1 MTQPIRLLLIED
13 EEILAGVVAETLE
26 MKGFQVL
33 KAYNGVQGLQLYR
46 EQHPDVC
53 VVDVMMPKKDGIT
66 LVQEIRAIDSNI
78 PLLFLT
84 AKGETQDVIKGFH
97 AGADDYIKKPFS
109 MEELI
114 LRIHALLKRTM
125 AIQAPAADSTHIRIS
140 EFIFDF
146 ERQLL
151 HHGDTTQRLSL
162 REAEILKKLTDN
174 PNNITARKTLLLDL
188 WGDDSFFNSRNLDVY
203 ITRLRKYLQPDPAIQ
218 IINIRG
224 RGYKLI
230 V

>member
-1 MTQPIRLLLIED
+1 MSQPIRLLLIED
-13 EEILAGVVAETLE
+13 EEVLAGVVAETLE
-26 MKGFQVL
+26 MKGFEVI
-33 KAYNGVQGLQLYR
+33 KAYNGVQGLALYR
-46 EQHPDVC
+46 SCQPDVC

-66 LVQEIRAIDSNI
+66 LVQEIRAFDSKI

-84 AKGETQDVIKGFH
+84 AKGEIQDVIKGFH

-125 AIQAPAADSTHIRIS
+125 GAREQTSSTHHLRIGNY
-140 EFIFDF
+140 IFDF
-146 ERQLL
+146 DRQILQ
-151 HHGDTTQRLSL
+151 HNNGDQRLSQ
-162 REAEILKKLTDN
+162 REAEILKMLVDN
-174 PNNITARKTLLLDL
+174 QNNITPRKDILLDL

-203 ITRLRKYLQPDPAIQ
+203 ITRLRKYLHLDENIQ
-218 IINIRG
+218 IINVRA

-230 V
+230 I